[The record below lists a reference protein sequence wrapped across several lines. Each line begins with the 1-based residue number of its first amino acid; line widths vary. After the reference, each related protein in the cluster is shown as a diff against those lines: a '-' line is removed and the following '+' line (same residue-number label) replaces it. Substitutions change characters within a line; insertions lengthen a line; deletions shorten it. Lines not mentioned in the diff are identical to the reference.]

1 MQVFPL
7 AISHDIGMREHPR
20 CALAV
25 PPACVLPL
33 FLQRVP
39 AGFPSPAAEYE
50 ESGLDLN
57 EYMVRNRAATF
68 YFRVQGD
75 SMTGARIFDGD
86 LLVVDR
92 SIEPRH
98 GHVVL
103 AVIDNEYTVK
113 RLYRRGGAIELRP
126 DNPAFRPIRLRDG
139 EELQVW
145 GVVTGVLCR
154 F

>member
-1 MQVFPL
+1 ME
-7 AISHDIGMREHPR
+7 R
-20 CALAV
+20 
-25 PPACVLPL
+25 
-33 FLQRVP
+33 
-39 AGFPSPAAEYE
+39 
-50 ESGLDLN
+50 GLDLN
-57 EYMVRNRAATF
+57 EFMVRNQAATF

-92 SIEPRH
+92 SVEPKH

-103 AVIDNEYTVK
+103 AVVNGEYTVK
-113 RLYRRGGAIELRP
+113 RLHRRGGKIELHPENAAYRP
-126 DNPAFRPIRLRDG
+126 MRLRDG

-145 GVVTGVLCR
+145 GVVTGVLRR